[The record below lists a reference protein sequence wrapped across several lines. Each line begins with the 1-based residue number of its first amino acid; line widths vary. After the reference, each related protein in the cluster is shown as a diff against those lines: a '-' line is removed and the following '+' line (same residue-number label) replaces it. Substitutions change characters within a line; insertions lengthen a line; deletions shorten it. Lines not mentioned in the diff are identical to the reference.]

1 MATLHNLTIGPI
13 RQAARTNI
21 TAATDHYRSRADHAL
36 QLLDLE
42 T

>member
-1 MATLHNLTIGPI
+1 MATPRNLAIALI
-13 RQAARTNI
+13 RQASSTNT
-21 TAATDHYRSRADHAL
+21 TAATDHYRSRSDHAL